1 MTNKIMKL
9 TKARGNESDDIIEVS
24 ALQFP
29 VVFSYMKRERE
40 RGGNVWESILCV
52 TLSMPATCLVR
63 LLTKNWTYVA
73 K

>member
-29 VVFSYMKRERE
+29 VVFSYMERERE
-40 RGGNVWESILCV
+40 RGGNV
-52 TLSMPATCLVR
+52 
-63 LLTKNWTYVA
+63 
-73 K
+73 